1 MSHSGPW
8 PRPIV
13 ASLFGGLLSLFRGV
27 WLTLGSLALFLT
39 SSGAQEDLDRGK
51 TPAQLYASGCATCHK
66 SPQSVAKTNSIF
78 GLESF
83 LSEHYTTSRESA
95 GLLAAY
101 LKGLEKPSMES
112 KRGRAAGALRPNEP
126 FRAGGERV
134 QHGPTAE
141 TSQGHTQS
149 VAARPSDNGWPLD
162 SARARPMYG

>member
-8 PRPIV
+8 PRPIG
-13 ASLFGGLLSLFRGV
+13 ASLFGGLLSLFHGF

-95 GLLAAY
+95 ALLAAY
-101 LKGLEKPSMES
+101 LKGLEKKTSMES
-112 KRGRAAGALRPNEP
+112 KRGRAAARSGRTNLSEPAPNVFNMDQPPRP
-126 FRAGGERV
+126 
-134 QHGPTAE
+134 
-141 TSQGHTQS
+141 
-149 VAARPSDNGWPLD
+149 
-162 SARARPMYG
+162 PMDIPNH